1 MKIAVST
8 TEQNLRI
15 KEAELPTIEHAGAI
29 VKILGCGLCGSD
41 LVKIKNKT
49 GAQNIVHGHEIVGEI
64 VEIKI
69 NNKSIPFKKG
79 DIIVA
84 GHHVPC
90 YKCHYCNNKN
100 YSMCSKFKQTN
111 FIPGGFSEYI
121 FLSEDHLEHTA
132 IKVPDNL
139 SEIDASFCEPVA
151 CCVRAVKRAE
161 IKQEYKVIII
171 GLGSIGLLMG
181 QVAKHY
187 GAYVIGCD
195 LIDERIQAAQNL
207 GFDENIKFETQ
218 EITSGYIISKCHHGI
233 GTDQVFLTSGS
244 KSSLDLAVKSV
255 RSGGKIIIFSS
266 ISSPDAYIH
275 NNEIYYRELS
285 IIGCYSA
292 SPEDL
297 KDSIYML
304 EKGIIKTD
312 NLTTVYDFDDINLAV
327 EDTIKNKIIKAY
339 IKISQKNNDTSKE
352 QYK

>member
-1 MKIAVST
+1 MKVAVST
-8 TEQNLRI
+8 TEQNLRV
-15 KEAELPTIEHAGAI
+15 KEAELPTIDQTGAI

-41 LVKIKNKT
+41 LVKIKDKNSSE
-49 GAQNIVHGHEIVGEI
+49 NIVHGHEIVGEI
-64 VEIKI
+64 VELKI

-139 SEIDASFCEPVA
+139 SEIEASFCEPAA
-151 CCVRAVKRAE
+151 CCVRAIKRSD
-161 IKQEYKVIII
+161 IKQNDKVLII
-171 GLGSIGLLMG
+171 GLGSIGILMG
-181 QVAKHY
+181 QIARHY
-187 GAYVIGCD
+187 GAYAVGCD
-195 LIDERIQAAQNL
+195 LIDKRIKAAKSL
-207 GFDENIKFETQ
+207 GFDDSIKFETQ
-218 EITSGYIISKCHHGI
+218 EITSDYIIDKCNNI
-233 GTDQVFLTSGS
+233 GADQIFLTSGS
-244 KSSLDLAVKSV
+244 KSSLDLAVKSI

-266 ISSPDAYIH
+266 ISSPNAYIH

-285 IIGCYSA
+285 LIGCYSA

-312 NLTTVYDFDDINLAV
+312 NLTTVYDFKDINLAV

-339 IKISQKNNDTSKE
+339 IKISQINNDISKE